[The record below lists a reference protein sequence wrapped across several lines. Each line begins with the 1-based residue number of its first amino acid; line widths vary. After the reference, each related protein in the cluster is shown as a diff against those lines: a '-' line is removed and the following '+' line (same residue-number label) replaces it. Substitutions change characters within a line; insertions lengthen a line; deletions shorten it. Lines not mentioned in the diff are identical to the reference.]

1 LGTANLIAEI
11 EKTLSQRF
19 ASAVSIVDQ
28 KLQRDAK
35 GLRMK
40 AMAKKKLS
48 AEALEFFREQGQRG
62 GKARLKKLTPA
73 KRSEVARKA
82 AAARW
87 KGKTQ

>member
-1 LGTANLIAEI
+1 
-11 EKTLSQRF
+11 
-19 ASAVSIVDQ
+19 
-28 KLQRDAK
+28 
-35 GLRMK
+35 MK

-73 KRSEVARKA
+73 KSSEVARKA

>member
-1 LGTANLIAEI
+1 MLTPLAYTYPL
-11 EKTLSQRF
+11 
-19 ASAVSIVDQ
+19 SIVNR

-62 GKARLKKLTPA
+62 GKARLKKLTSA
-73 KRSEVARKA
+73 QRSEIARKA
-82 AAARW
+82 ATARW

>member
-1 LGTANLIAEI
+1 
-11 EKTLSQRF
+11 
-19 ASAVSIVDQ
+19 
-28 KLQRDAK
+28 
-35 GLRMK
+35 MK

-48 AEALEFFREQGQRG
+48 AEALEFFREQGQR
-62 GKARLKKLTPA
+62 KARLKKLTPA

>member
-1 LGTANLIAEI
+1 
-11 EKTLSQRF
+11 
-19 ASAVSIVDQ
+19 
-28 KLQRDAK
+28 
-35 GLRMK
+35 MK

-48 AEALEFFREQGQRG
+48 AEALEFFREQGQRR